1 MTNTKIS
8 KMLYD
13 FNNRFTKCISDM
25 ATCSFDS
32 DYKNSQ
38 GVRVGFKLVDS
49 PYRCYNFDVISEQ
62 ICKEYDYTK
71 LQSSDSIL
79 PILPLPNDKLYLIEF
94 KNNRSTLRWA
104 DVRAKIL
111 NSLFLFENFY
121 DLSKSDFKNIVT
133 ITVIHKS
140 MNKGYLKKLKQHQGE
155 LSGEEAYKVEHFK
168 ILEDFYGIK
177 SFKYDSDKFVE
188 FLENN
193 GIAVR

>member
-8 KMLYD
+8 TMLHD
-13 FNNRFTKCISDM
+13 FNVRFTKCISDM
-25 ATCSFDS
+25 ATCSFDPE
-32 DYKNSQ
+32 YKNSQ
-38 GVRVGFKLVDS
+38 GVKVGFKLVDS
-49 PYRCYNFDVISEQ
+49 PYRCYNFDEISEW
-62 ICKEYDYTK
+62 ICKEHGYTK

-94 KNNRSTLRWA
+94 KNNRSNIPWA

-121 DLSKSDFKNIVT
+121 DMSKSDFKNIVT

-140 MNKGYLKKLKQHQGE
+140 MNKGYLKKLKQHQGN
-155 LSGEEAYKVEHFK
+155 LSGKEEYKVEHFK
-168 ILEDFYGIK
+168 ILEDFYGIE
-177 SFKYDSDKFVE
+177 SFKYDSEKFVE

-193 GIAVR
+193 EIAVS